1 MRFTP
6 GHLMLGFAHVRW
18 VDDQSV
24 LTAQQEI
31 VPEARKAAHFRLLM
45 SLTPNVSKTLNN
57 HRTFTPWTIDLVN
70 LQTRGTTIRFW
81 SGSFHGQWSCCLT
94 FKANVQV

>member
-31 VPEARKAAHFRLLM
+31 FPEARKAAHFRLLM

-57 HRTFTPWTIDLVN
+57 RRTFTPWTIDLVN
-70 LQTRGTTIRFW
+70 LTQRRGTCKNRT
-81 SGSFHGQWSCCLT
+81 
-94 FKANVQV
+94 